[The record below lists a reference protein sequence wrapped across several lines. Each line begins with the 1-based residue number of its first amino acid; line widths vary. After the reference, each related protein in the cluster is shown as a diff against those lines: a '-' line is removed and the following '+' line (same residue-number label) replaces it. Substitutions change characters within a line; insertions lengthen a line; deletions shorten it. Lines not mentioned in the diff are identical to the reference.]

1 MPFSIPSFID
11 TLGDLVADFQNRFP
25 LANVSKLSGHWKR
38 LAVFAGG
45 VAMLHRHLQV
55 IARDVM
61 PDTAAGAQLD
71 RHGAIYAVT
80 RRAPTSAHKA
90 GALRL
95 TGTAA
100 SAFTTGT
107 QLTTTDGLVFALA
120 TTSVIPAAGF
130 IDVDV
135 VAVST
140 GAATRK
146 SAGTVMTFT
155 AAPAGV
161 DSTAVLQ
168 LDMDEDGSD
177 LESDGAYRV
186 RILDTIAQ
194 PGMGGNAN
202 DYRQWAKQL
211 AGIDEAYV
219 WPLRGGLG
227 SVHIAALHTGTGSQ
241 RILSAGERTA
251 LQDYVDDLRPVGY
264 DDFAV
269 LATTVQDTDVEILVE
284 PEDDSAYAFDWVDQV
299 PLAVSTWTAGTRTL
313 VFSTARPSDMAVG
326 DRIIVK
332 RVTATV
338 NDGHEYVIEALSS
351 TNAVVLKDD
360 AELATS
366 PPVATNAVYSGGP
379 LVSVVRQAIVDHM
392 NLLGPGRGD
401 TLDTTKDYSAGSS
414 YWEGTLRSSKLH
426 NLAQKQK
433 GVLDTELVAPLVNV
447 VPANE
452 APALTVAFLA
462 PRQVIV
468 RRKW

>member
-1 MPFSIPSFID
+1 MPFNLPSFSQV
-11 TLGDLVADFQNRFP
+11 LADLVADFQNRFP
-25 LANVSKLSGHWKR
+25 SANVSKLSGHWKR

-45 VAMLHRHLQV
+45 VALLDRHLQV
-55 IARDVM
+55 VARDVM

-71 RHGAIYAVT
+71 RHGSIYGVT
-80 RRAPTSAHKA
+80 RRAATSASKA

-100 SAFTTGT
+100 SAFSVGVL
-107 QLTTTDGLVFALA
+107 LTTTDGLAFELNETGVLPGTGFRDVA
-120 TTSVIPAAGF
+120 VI
-130 IDVDV
+130 
-135 VAVST
+135 AVST

-155 AAPAGV
+155 SPPSGI

-168 LDMDEDGSD
+168 LDMDVDGSD

-227 SVHIAALHTGTGSQ
+227 SVHLAALHTGTGAQ
-241 RILSAGERTA
+241 RILSGAEITA
-251 LQDYVDDLRPVGY
+251 LKAYIDTVRPVGY
-264 DDFAV
+264 ADFAV
-269 LATTVQDTDVEILVE
+269 LATTAAPTDVEIVVE
-284 PEDDSAYAFDWVDQV
+284 PEDDPAYEFDWVDSV
-299 PLAVSTWTAGTRTL
+299 PLVVSTWTGATRTL
-313 VFSTARPSDMAVG
+313 VFTTPRPSDMLVG
-326 DRIIVK
+326 DRLVVK
-332 RVTATV
+332 RITATV
-338 NDGHEYVIEALSS
+338 NDGHEYIIESLSS

-366 PPVATNAVYSGGP
+366 PPVATNSVYSGGP
-379 LVSVVRQAIVDHM
+379 LVAPVRAAILAHM

-401 TLDTTKDYSAGSS
+401 TLDATKDYSAGSS
-414 YWEGTLRSSKLH
+414 YWESTLRVSKVRT
-426 NLAQKQK
+426 LAQKQK
-433 GVLDTELVAPLVNV
+433 GVLDTDLLNPTFNILADNQ
-447 VPANE
+447 
-452 APALTVAFLA
+452 APALTAAFLS
-462 PRQVIV
+462 PRQVLV
-468 RRKW
+468 RRMW